1 MTTLVLD
8 SGGINAL
15 ANQRTRLLELR
26 RRDAW
31 PARVPSVVLVEAL
44 TGDHRRDTAANR
56 LLKMCQ
62 ISDVTELTARE
73 AARLRGAT
81 GRAGSISVTDA
92 VVVAFA
98 STCDAPVIL
107 TSDPKDLGALADH
120 ARQRIV
126 ISPT

>member
-1 MTTLVLD
+1 MTLVLD
-8 SGGINAL
+8 SGGVSTL

-26 RRDAW
+26 RREAW

-81 GRAGSISVTDA
+81 GRAVSISATDA
-92 VVVAFA
+92 IVVAFA

-107 TSDPKDLGALADH
+107 TSDPSDLGALADH
-120 ARQRIV
+120 AQQSIL